1 MTTNFSQLICIG
13 ALLATSN
20 LKAQYTKLHIP
31 DTLSGTHFN
40 LVLKD
45 TFTQY
50 KTGQTTI
57 TSGINGNFWGPTIFI
72 NKGDTVFMNVLNK
85 LNDSTT
91 IHWHGFHLPAVMD
104 GGPHQVIPP
113 NTVWRP
119 YWKVKN
125 DAATY
130 WYHPHLHEMTQ
141 EHLTKGL
148 GGLIIV
154 RDAVESAL
162 QLPRSYGV
170 DDIPVVLTSRRY
182 SASNQFV
189 VKKCSYGDYLFT
201 NGTPNA
207 EYTIPK
213 QVVRL
218 RILNAEMERGFNIG
232 FSDNRTFY
240 VINSGGGL
248 FDKPVAV
255 TRLPIHVGERYEI
268 LVDCN
273 SDAVGST
280 LDLMAYNSG
289 QSQSFPGGEPATGG
303 EFGSLLNNINFK
315 ILHLTI
321 GNKTANA
328 TVSIPNTLTTNSY
341 LTAADATLSRTVNIT
356 NGIPGSGIPFDLD
369 GKPFSLNTI
378 NHTLITE
385 TTEKWTIKNNNV
397 FGHCF
402 HIHDVQFKLI
412 SRSTGA
418 IGAYESGWKDAFFI
432 SRNESVS
439 FVAKFIDYADET
451 HPFMYHCHFSN
462 HEDGGMMGQFVVT
475 GTNDVQSVQNK
486 SFLFSVYPNP
496 TSNSISLKLS
506 ENIEA
511 YYVTIHNVVGKTVM
525 MLPQPEI
532 HKPIDIS
539 NLSNGTYI
547 IQVMDKNTKSISVEK
562 FIKR

>member
-20 LKAQYTKLHIP
+20 VNAQYNKLHIP

-141 EHLTKGL
+141 EQLTKGL

-189 VKKCSYGDYLFT
+189 VEKSAYGDYLFT

-240 VINSGGGL
+240 VISSGGGL

-255 TRLPIHVGERYEI
+255 NRLPIHVGERYEI

-273 SDAVGST
+273 NDAVGSA

-303 EFGSLLNNINFK
+303 EFGSLLNNKNFNV
-315 ILHLTI
+315 LHLTI
-321 GNKTANA
+321 GNKTSSA
-328 TVSIPNTLTTNSY
+328 TVSIPNTLTSNSY
-341 LTAADATLSRTVNIT
+341 LTAADATVSRTVNIT
-356 NGIPGSGIPFDLD
+356 NGTPGSGIPFDLD
-369 GKPFSLNTI
+369 GKPFNLNTI
-378 NHTLITE
+378 NHSVNLGV
-385 TTEKWTIKNNNV
+385 TEKWTVKNNNV

-432 SRNESVS
+432 SKNESVS
-439 FVAKFIDYADET
+439 FVAKFVDYADET

-462 HEDGGMMGQFVVT
+462 HEDGGMMGQFVVS
-475 GTNDVQSVQNK
+475 GTNGVNSMQNK

-496 TSNSISLKLS
+496 TTNSLSLKLGG
-506 ENIEA
+506 NIEA
-511 YYVTIHNVVGKTVM
+511 YYVTINNVVGKTVM

-532 HKPIDIS
+532 DQPIDIS
-539 NLSNGTYI
+539 NLSKGTYF

-562 FIKR
+562 FIKE

>member
-20 LKAQYTKLHIP
+20 VNAQYNKLHIP

-72 NKGDTVFMNVLNK
+72 NKGDTVHMNILNK

-170 DDIPVVLTSRRY
+170 DDIPLVLTSRRY

-189 VKKCSYGDYLFT
+189 VEKSAYGDYLFT

-240 VINSGGGL
+240 VISSGGGL
-248 FDKPVAV
+248 FDKPLAV

-273 SDAVGST
+273 NDAVGSA

-303 EFGSLLNNINFK
+303 EFGSLLNNKNFNV
-315 ILHLTI
+315 LHLTI
-321 GNKTANA
+321 GNKTSSA

-341 LTAADATLSRTVNIT
+341 LTAADATVSRTVNIT
-356 NGIPGSGIPFDLD
+356 NGTPGSGIPFDLD
-369 GKPFSLNTI
+369 GKPFNLNTI
-378 NHTLITE
+378 NHSVNLGV
-385 TTEKWTIKNNNV
+385 TEKWTVKNNNV

-432 SRNESVS
+432 SKNETVS

-451 HPFMYHCHFSN
+451 HPFMYHCHFAN
-462 HEDGGMMGQFVVT
+462 HEDGGMMGQFVVS
-475 GTNDVQSVQNK
+475 GTNGVNSMQNK

-496 TSNSISLKLS
+496 TTNSLSLKLG

-511 YYVTIHNVVGKTVM
+511 YYVTINNMVGKTVM

-532 HKPIDIS
+532 DQPIDIS
-539 NLSNGTYI
+539 NLSKGTYF

-562 FIKR
+562 FIKE